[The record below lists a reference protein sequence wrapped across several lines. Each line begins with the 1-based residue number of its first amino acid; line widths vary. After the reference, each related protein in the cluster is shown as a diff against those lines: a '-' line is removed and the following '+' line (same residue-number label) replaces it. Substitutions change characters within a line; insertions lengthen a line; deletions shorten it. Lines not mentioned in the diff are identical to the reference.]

1 MNTPWGVSQGKPATI
16 ADGITFYHT
25 ARHGGFHLSPERLAS
40 MPAALRAA
48 RTDDGPD
55 CPWFEEDCDYSLV
68 VLAFPEYFTP
78 EERDTAVRSARV
90 WSDRV
95 WSDKTRDMYPGW
107 KPWNLPWN
115 LDVDRYLAEQARDLP
130 FLT

>member
-25 ARHGGFHLSPERLAS
+25 ARHGGFHLSPERLAA

-48 RTDDGPD
+48 RTDYGPD
-55 CPWFEEDCDYSLV
+55 YPWFEEDCDYSLV
-68 VLAFPEYFTP
+68 VMAFPEYFTP

-90 WSDRV
+90 WSDAT
-95 WSDKTRDMYPGW
+95 SDMYPGW
-107 KPWNLPWN
+107 KPWTI
-115 LDVDRYLAEQARDLP
+115 DVDRYLADRTRDRQQ
-130 FLT
+130 LT